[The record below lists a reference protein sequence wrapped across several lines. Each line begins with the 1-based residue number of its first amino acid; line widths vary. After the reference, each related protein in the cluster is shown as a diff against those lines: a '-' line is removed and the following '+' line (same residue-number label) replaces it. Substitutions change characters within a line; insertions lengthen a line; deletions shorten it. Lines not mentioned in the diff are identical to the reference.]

1 MCGTSP
7 DEQCS
12 DSALDL
18 SLARRNLMNT
28 LAMDGMVKGIVTG
41 DGGGVMIM
49 FLKGVTASESRESFF
64 LCLGGGS
71 SVSLESKAYK

>member
-1 MCGTSP
+1 
-7 DEQCS
+7 
-12 DSALDL
+12 
-18 SLARRNLMNT
+18 MNT